1 MMNGEVES
9 SHGTVTDL
17 PSEVVE
23 KSNKEGLVSAT
34 QEEESLHEEALATP
48 EDQMLVSR

>member
-17 PSEVVE
+17 PSEVVVE
-23 KSNKEGLVSAT
+23 SSNEEELVSAT
-34 QEEESLHEEALATP
+34 HEEEEESSHEAP
-48 EDQMLVSR
+48 GDQMLVS

>member
-23 KSNKEGLVSAT
+23 KSNEEEFVSAT
-34 QEEESLHEEALATP
+34 HEKEEESSHEAPDDLMP
-48 EDQMLVSR
+48 VS